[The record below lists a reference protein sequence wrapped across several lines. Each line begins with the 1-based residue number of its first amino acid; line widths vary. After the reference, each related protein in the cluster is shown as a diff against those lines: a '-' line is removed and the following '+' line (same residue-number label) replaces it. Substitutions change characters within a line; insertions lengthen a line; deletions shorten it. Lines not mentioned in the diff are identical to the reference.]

1 MTMHNSIPQFGRP
14 AHRRV
19 LAEIALDGIN
29 GGIFYVLRS
38 REVWLASAEVHN
50 IYSLLAQLV
59 GFATT
64 AMVAEGSIRLIRSVS
79 LNSAGAAATGVMLVS
94 LSLIF
99 WCSLTLPLVPAFLVI
114 FVRPSLGPGLQSIR
128 QALRPRALAGSSDKN
143 IARQAS

>member
-38 REVWLASAEVHN
+38 REVWLASAEGHN

-59 GFATT
+59 GF
-64 AMVAEGSIRLIRSVS
+64 GDNSHGGGRLDSVDS
-79 LNSAGAAATGVMLVS
+79 LGKFEFGGGCCKLRAGRFLCFG
-94 LSLIF
+94 
-99 WCSLTLPLVPAFLVI
+99 FLV
-114 FVRPSLGPGLQSIR
+114 FS
-128 QALRPRALAGSSDKN
+128 
-143 IARQAS
+143 